1 MGKEGRFPSSD
12 VCRQLSAILVLLPLV
27 SGKTFLHV
35 LDTNISVSAVFTF
48 GDSTVDSGNNNYIP
62 TATKS
67 NFPPYGR
74 DFPGH
79 QPTGRFCN
87 GRIGADFIAA
97 DLGVKDEVPP
107 YLDRSLSV
115 EELTTGVC
123 FGSAGTGFDPLTAKM
138 SAVIPMRQQLNYFRE
153 YLARIELAVGRKLKD
168 DIMERAIFVVSAG
181 TNDFITNYNTY
192 PFRRHEFSVEEYG
205 SFLRQ
210 RLWEFLEG
218 LAELGARKIGILSL
232 PPMGCLPIVIS
243 VNSMG
248 EIFDR
253 RCVVELNAM
262 SRDYNAKLRME
273 LESRPISPA
282 IANVSYVDIYSPME
296 QLIRRPAEFGLEE
309 TTTGCCGTGLVELGF
324 LCNPKSVT
332 CPDASKYLFWDAVHP
347 TEKAYALI
355 IDALRPAIAH
365 IIRA

>member
-1 MGKEGRFPSSD
+1 MVEKRISAQGAWY
-12 VCRQLSAILVLLPLV
+12 QLAVAFFFLQLV
-27 SGKTFLHV
+27 SAKEWRHKERINT
-35 LDTNISVSAVFTF
+35 SVSAVFTF
-48 GDSTVDSGNNNYIP
+48 GDSIVDPGNNNDIA
-62 TATKS
+62 TTTKS

-74 DFPGH
+74 DFPGR

-87 GRIGADFIAA
+87 GRLGTDFIASIV
-97 DLGVKDEVPP
+97 GVKDNVPA
-107 YLDRSLSV
+107 YLDDSLSM
-115 EELTTGVC
+115 EELLTGVG
-123 FGSAGTGFDPLTAKM
+123 FGSGGTGLDPLTSQL